1 MAFTS
6 TIQILKTESIFSR
19 KIDPSTQ
26 KPYEFKVARVALIND
41 DGELETVGRLRVPRE
56 LEEVVVK
63 GIFRATFALQVPD
76 YGDNKGDVVSVLTG
90 LVPVPPARSAA
101 PAPAPAAVSKG

>member
-6 TIQILKTESIFSR
+6 IIQILKTESVFSR
-19 KIDPSTQ
+19 KIDPATQ

-56 LEEVVVK
+56 LESVVVK
-63 GIFRATFALQVPD
+63 GTFTASFALQVPD
-76 YGDNKGDVVSVLTG
+76 FGDNKGDVVSVLTN
-90 LVPVPPARSAA
+90 LVPVPPARQSAAA
-101 PAPAPAAVSKG
+101 PAAPKA